1 MLPICLLQGKL
12 KDGRVIA
19 VKKLSHHSKQ
29 GRREFMS
36 EAKLLG
42 GVQHRNVVALLGY
55 CVHGSEKLLV
65 YEYVS
70 NESLDKLLFS
80 KYCSQLL
87 LTTVNPFS
95 FHLLTLCSQ
104 NPADVES
111 FIGRGGTTLSL
122 A

>member
-1 MLPICLLQGKL
+1 
-12 KDGRVIA
+12 
-19 VKKLSHHSKQ
+19 
-29 GRREFMS
+29 MS

-80 KYCSQLL
+80 KPRILGPRHTKSHTKTAFSSDVGTSGVSYSSA
-87 LTTVNPFS
+87 LTTNTVSATEIDSRASSVSRGHDTRGKRP
-95 FHLLTLCSQ
+95 
-104 NPADVES
+104 VE
-111 FIGRGGTTLSL
+111 G
-122 A
+122 